1 MSKTVVDTNFIK
13 ELIYTK
19 ELDEIKEILEQKN
32 NEGVNWNNIDLL
44 DILCMPENDMTPKK
58 RRETGSSYTS
68 IENIHK
74 VIDPLFLN
82 DLKEKLRCIQKI
94 EEKEKRKNE
103 LIEFRENFG
112 TLTFLD
118 PACGSGNFLIET
130 YISLRRLENEVLDA
144 LNQNIK
150 EEECVTKLMEMYEEL
165 SEKESL

>member
-1 MSKTVVDTNFIK
+1 MCKAILDTNFIK

-19 ELDEIKEILEQKN
+19 EIDEIKEILEQKN
-32 NEGVNWNNIDLL
+32 KGGADWKNIDLL
-44 DILCMPENDMTPKK
+44 DILYMPESDMTKEK

-68 IENIHK
+68 MENIHK

-82 DLKEKLRCIQKI
+82 DLKGRLRCIQKI

-103 LIEFRENFG
+103 LIEFRENLG

-130 YISLRRLENEVLDA
+130 YISLRRLENEVVDEL
-144 LNQNIK
+144 QN
-150 EEECVTKLMEMYEEL
+150 C
-165 SEKESL
+165 

>member
-1 MSKTVVDTNFIK
+1 MGKTVVDTNFIK

-19 ELDEIKEILEQKN
+19 KLEEIKEILEQKN
-32 NEGVNWNNIDLL
+32 KEGADWKNIDLL
-44 DILCMPENDMTPKK
+44 DILYMPEKNMSLEK

-68 IENIHK
+68 MENIHK

-103 LIEFRENFG
+103 LIEFRENLG

-130 YISLRRLENEVLDA
+130 YISLRRLENEVVD
-144 LNQNIK
+144 
-150 EEECVTKLMEMYEEL
+150 EL
-165 SEKESL
+165 QSC

>member
-1 MSKTVVDTNFIK
+1 MSKTVLDTGFIK

-32 NEGVNWNNIDLL
+32 KEGADWNNIDLL
-44 DILCMPENDMTPKK
+44 DILYMPEKNMSLEK

-68 IENIHK
+68 MENIHK

-94 EEKEKRKNE
+94 EEKEKRKNK
-103 LIEFRENFG
+103 LTEFRENLG

-130 YISLRRLENEVLDA
+130 YISLRRLENEVVDEL
-144 LNQNIK
+144 QN
-150 EEECVTKLMEMYEEL
+150 C
-165 SEKESL
+165 

>member
-13 ELIYTK
+13 ELICTK
-19 ELDEIKEILEQKN
+19 ELEEIKEILEQKN
-32 NEGVNWNNIDLL
+32 KEGADWNNIDLL
-44 DILCMPENDMTPKK
+44 DILYMPEKNMSLEK

-68 IENIHK
+68 MENIHK

-82 DLKEKLRCIQKI
+82 DLKGKLRCIQKI

-103 LIEFRENFG
+103 LTEFRENLG

-130 YISLRRLENEVLDA
+130 YISLRRLENEVVD
-144 LNQNIK
+144 
-150 EEECVTKLMEMYEEL
+150 EL
-165 SEKESL
+165 QSC